1 MSAETPRAL
10 HRTAGVSSDG
20 TPRPASDRHIEEGGM
35 SVRRARSLRE
45 MPMRPL
51 ASVNLDEKFLRVF
64 PFRDL
69 VHGGR
74 KL

>member
-1 MSAETPRAL
+1 
-10 HRTAGVSSDG
+10 
-20 TPRPASDRHIEEGGM
+20 M